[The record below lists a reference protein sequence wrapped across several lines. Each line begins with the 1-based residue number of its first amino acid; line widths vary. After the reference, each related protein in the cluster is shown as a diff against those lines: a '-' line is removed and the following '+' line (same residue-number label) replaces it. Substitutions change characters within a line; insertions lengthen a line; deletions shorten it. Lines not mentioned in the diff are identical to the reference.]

1 MHKTTFE
8 YQLFA
13 FLRLTCIM
21 RFLIHHLKIL
31 SRTYYPWPA
40 DKQCENFTTVFS
52 KGQMLPA
59 VALASNPNSGNT
71 WLRYLIEGITGI
83 FTGSFYGD
91 IDLSRKGN
99 CGLYVIHWRNYLASL
114 VYVVCQG
121 LKLFCRLLWRIY
133 PIWLG
138 ANISHQG
145 SWKHYKLRNHYG
157 SNAND
162 KWRRYTI
169 D

>member
-1 MHKTTFE
+1 
-8 YQLFA
+8 
-13 FLRLTCIM
+13 M

-40 DKQCENFTTVFS
+40 NKQCENFTTVFS

-99 CGLYVIHWRNYLASL
+99 SGLYVNLW
-114 VYVVCQG
+114 QD
-121 LKLFCRLLWRIY
+121 LLIFLQY
-133 PIWLG
+133 
-138 ANISHQG
+138 
-145 SWKHYKLRNHYG
+145 
-157 SNAND
+157 
-162 KWRRYTI
+162 
-169 D
+169 